1 MVGIFSRKLSRTIG
15 QLVRFWRTQTSL
27 LIWRWQEPVHVMF
40 CRSAENKRPYVTW
53 PIPFFGF
60 SRSCINLGI
69 RGLCDTSVSI
79 QRGKNYEGNSQ
90 IQQTGDSKA
99 YHSLIYLFFSCF
111 ICLKIQALIG
121 LLRLSDDR
129 RWCTV
134 AGGVWWL
141 GGGHIWI
148 AWMLLFSSNGAFV
161 AWVHQ
166 RRNECWLEKALLVAQ
181 EQSPESNSG
190 NPLGSGLC
198 GMVPA
203 RSQQCFL
210 MFYLFWSLLQHFGIV
225 IQETFLIMVH
235 FLSF

>member
-1 MVGIFSRKLSRTIG
+1 MVFVTRLLAFRGGKTMKGIPKFSR
-15 QLVRFWRTQTSL
+15 
-27 LIWRWQEPVHVMF
+27 
-40 CRSAENKRPYVTW
+40 
-53 PIPFFGF
+53 
-60 SRSCINLGI
+60 LGTVKHTT
-69 RGLCDTSVSI
+69 LWF
-79 QRGKNYEGNSQ
+79 
-90 IQQTGDSKA
+90 
-99 YHSLIYLFFSCF
+99 IYFFSCF

-166 RRNECWLEKALLVAQ
+166 GRNECWLEKALLVAQ

-198 GMVPA
+198 GVVPA

>member
-1 MVGIFSRKLSRTIG
+1 MLEGGMLLKAVARDPVCSLFPWSPIKKQTAEGFGVSRVSRSPFAGRGGTAEGHLCCKSSCMVGIFSRKLSRTIG

-60 SRSCINLGI
+60 SWSCINLGI

-111 ICLKIQALIG
+111 ICLK
-121 LLRLSDDR
+121 RYKHR
-129 RWCTV
+129 
-134 AGGVWWL
+134 
-141 GGGHIWI
+141 
-148 AWMLLFSSNGAFV
+148 
-161 AWVHQ
+161 
-166 RRNECWLEKALLVAQ
+166 
-181 EQSPESNSG
+181 
-190 NPLGSGLC
+190 
-198 GMVPA
+198 
-203 RSQQCFL
+203 
-210 MFYLFWSLLQHFGIV
+210 
-225 IQETFLIMVH
+225 
-235 FLSF
+235 